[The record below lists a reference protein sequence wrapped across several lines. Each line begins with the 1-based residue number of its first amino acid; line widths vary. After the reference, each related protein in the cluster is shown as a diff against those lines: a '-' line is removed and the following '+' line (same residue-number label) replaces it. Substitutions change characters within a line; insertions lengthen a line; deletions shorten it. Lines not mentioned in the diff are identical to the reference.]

1 MKTIKQAVR
10 TLLLFMLI
18 FCNVGVYAQR
28 KEVSYFNDSVEI
40 CPLADKELIDSCYYL
55 LDRNMMLET
64 EGVYGQIAI
73 LDAPTSEVLAWAS
86 LEKLLDGEC
95 EGCGDMVYVPFKKKV
110 CSTDIFVPFI
120 AARCLEES
128 NTPLGRMV
136 DTGCGIFE
144 VNDSLKI
151 RDHNWRRGGYGTVT
165 FKKQVCFT
173 DVFVPFIAAKCLEK
187 SNTSLGKI
195 VDTGCGILEINDS
208 LKIRDHNWR
217 RGGYGTVTFKK
228 ALLMKSRI
236 GMYKAFTTMPNGTDL
251 WRQACDTTAKS
262 NAIELAMTF
271 NQKYHPK
278 SSLEYVKKIATGIF
292 EKKGIQHR
300 LAPEGV
306 KLAGMYNIRQSDD
319 NKRTSD
325 EFTFVGCFPADNP
338 KYTIGMVVIRPHK
351 LPANIGMLSKEVNQL
366 IEWLMNRN
374 K

>member
-10 TLLLFMLI
+10 ALLLIMLI

-28 KEVSYFNDSVEI
+28 NEVSYFNDSVEI
-40 CPLADKELIDSCYYL
+40 CPLADKELIDSCYNL

-64 EGVYGQIAI
+64 DGIYGQIAVI
-73 LDAPTSEVLAWAS
+73 DATTSDVLAWAS
-86 LEKLLDGEC
+86 LEKQLDGDC
-95 EGCGDMVYVPFKKKV
+95 GWCGDMVYVPFKK
-110 CSTDIFVPFI
+110 P
-120 AARCLEES
+120 
-128 NTPLGRMV
+128 
-136 DTGCGIFE
+136 
-144 VNDSLKI
+144 
-151 RDHNWRRGGYGTVT
+151 
-165 FKKQVCFT
+165 VCFT

-236 GMYKAFTTMPNGTDL
+236 GMYKAFTTIPNGSDL

-319 NKRTSD
+319 TKRTSD

>member
-10 TLLLFMLI
+10 ALLLFMLI
-18 FCNVGVYAQR
+18 LCNIGAYAQR

-64 EGVYGQIAI
+64 EGVYGQIAV
-73 LDAPTSEVLAWAS
+73 LEAPTSEVLAWAS

-136 DTGCGIFE
+136 DTECGILE
-144 VNDSLKI
+144 VSDSLKI
-151 RDHNWRRGGYGTVT
+151 RD
-165 FKKQVCFT
+165 Q
-173 DVFVPFIAAKCLEK
+173 
-187 SNTSLGKI
+187 
-195 VDTGCGILEINDS
+195 
-208 LKIRDHNWR
+208 NWR

-236 GMYKAFTTMPNGTDL
+236 GMYKVFTTMPNGLDL

-271 NQKYHPK
+271 NQIYHQK
-278 SSLEYVKKIATGIF
+278 SSSGYVKKIAIGIF
-292 EKKGIQHR
+292 EKNGIQHR

-306 KLAGMYNIRQSDD
+306 KLAGMYNILQCDD
-319 NKRTSD
+319 NKRSSD

-338 KYTIGMVVIRPHK
+338 KYTIGMVVVRPHK
-351 LPANIGMLSKEVNQL
+351 LPATIGMLSKEVNLL
-366 IEWLMNRN
+366 IEWLMNR
-374 K
+374 KK